1 MKTSEFK
8 IPFPA
13 VNLKQA
19 LTDII
24 DSIAIEGSAIGGILN
39 AESELLERAKKDAH
53 DVDEFTDVNT
63 LVSSILRSIATIQL
77 FSHYELED
85 SKNMLQ
91 KISELD
97 DYADL
102 EE

>member
-1 MKTSEFK
+1 MKTSEYK

-19 LTDII
+19 LTDVI
-24 DSIAIEGSAIGGILN
+24 DSIAIEGNAIGSILT
-39 AESELLERAKKDAH
+39 AESELLSKAKKDAH

-63 LVSSILRSIATIQL
+63 LVSSIVRSIATIQL
-77 FSHYELED
+77 FNHYELED
-85 SKNMLQ
+85 SENLLQ
-91 KISELD
+91 KIVDLSE
-97 DYADL
+97 YEDL